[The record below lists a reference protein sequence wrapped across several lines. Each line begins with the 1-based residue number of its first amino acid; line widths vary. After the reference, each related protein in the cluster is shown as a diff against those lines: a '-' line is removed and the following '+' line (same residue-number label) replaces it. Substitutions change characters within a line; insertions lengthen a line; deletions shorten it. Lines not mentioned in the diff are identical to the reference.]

1 MIMRDIVFI
10 LLAFLPFCS
19 VSGQFVKGSEKH
31 LGNSETLKKY
41 KFIVDDEYGD
51 SIPSVVYDHMD
62 TPPEFPGGIEEM
74 DKFIRENLK
83 FPSKAWIVWKKRGLA
98 KKNYTSIGLGTC
110 IVRKDGKAILVRQSN
125 ELCPDLQDELARV
138 VSIMPRW
145 KPAELN
151 GQAIDVMFSI
161 TTNILDPYLV
171 VPYSAV
177 PLVKENRKLVRLVD
191 HRYAYGM
198 DKNLADSVANKLFS
212 NHKDGWSDI
221 ESAICGARLLA
232 ALGRYGDA
240 AEMLKE
246 TLEIYHTL
254 GFRDTPNPETGK
266 YMLDPY
272 FTKDCYD
279 PVKELD
285 AAITLVAITC
295 MSGEKDSARVACD
308 NALEL
313 IDMFLVEGM
322 GEAEMSMQEIQMR
335 ADLLQEKAEIV
346 DRESTPSIRLNSSDR
361 HDIEHEMMLGAR
373 NREID
378 KRIAEGKISNA
389 RVVQI
394 TNQLENMF
402 KERQDKATD
411 RNTVFLYQLKAMLI
425 GMRDGIDEE
434 KKYIEKMVNGD
445 GVGNKVAERMDKW
458 NNKISLPVCDEKDF
472 IECVVFYA
480 PLNDEGIK
488 SDEARKMAGNFYDR
502 LRQIE
507 KVYPLKWLKK

>member
-1 MIMRDIVFI
+1 MIMRNIVFI

-62 TPPEFPGGIEEM
+62 TPPEFPGGIGEM
-74 DKFIRENLK
+74 DKFIRENLN
-83 FPSKAWIVWKKRGLA
+83 FPSKSWIYWKKSGLA
-98 KKNYTSIGLGTC
+98 RTNVTKIRIGDC
-110 IVRKDGKAILVRQSN
+110 VVRKDGKAILVRTTDEVTP
-125 ELCPDLQDELARV
+125 ELQKELARV

-145 KPAELN
+145 KPAKLN
-151 GQAIDVMFSI
+151 GVEVDVIFHID
-161 TTNILDPYLV
+161 TDLLEPNLV

-177 PLVKENRKLVRLVD
+177 PLVKENRRLVHLVD
-191 HRYAYGM
+191 HHYSYGM
-198 DKNLADSVANKLFS
+198 DKNLADSVAEKLLS
-212 NHKDGWSDI
+212 THRAGWSDI
-221 ESAICGARLLA
+221 ESAVCGARLLS

-240 AEMLKE
+240 TEMLKE
-246 TLEIYHTL
+246 MLKTYHTF
-254 GFRDTPNPETGK
+254 GFRKTPNPETGR

-272 FTKDCYD
+272 FTKYCYD

-285 AAITLVAITC
+285 AAITLAAITC

-378 KRIAEGKISNA
+378 KRITEGKISNA

-425 GMRDGIDEE
+425 GMCDGIDEE
-434 KKYIEKMVNGD
+434 QKYIEKLVNGD

-472 IECVVFYA
+472 LECVVFYA

-488 SDEARKMAGNFYDR
+488 PDDARKIAGNFYDR